1 MTNVHFDAV
10 VVGSGFGGS
19 VSAYRL
25 AQAGRKVC
33 LLERGKAYPPGSF
46 ARRPSEMRTAFWDP
60 SEGLHGLFDIWD
72 FHHLSALVSSGLG
85 GGSLIY
91 ANVLLRKDEH
101 WFQEA
106 DGRKWPVTRAD
117 LELHYDDV
125 EKILKPQKLPFE
137 APGYDLAKTRQFSN
151 AAKTA
156 GLDWQLAPLA
166 VTFHNQGR
174 PPVPGE
180 FLREGPNLHNR
191 QRRTCTLCGECDVG
205 CNEGAKNTLD
215 YNYLTLAKELGAEL
229 RTRCEVRTLARAGS
243 GFSVTYADHAQMP
256 EGAARVS
263 PPPMVTITCDQLV
276 ISAGT
281 LGSTFLL
288 LKNQGAL
295 GIKSQALGTR
305 FSGNGDLLSF
315 AMKAK
320 TREGQPVEVSAS
332 RGPVITS
339 YGRHTDAMDPGGSGE
354 GFYIEDAG
362 YPVALEWFTQAL
374 DTAKYAH
381 AWLDFAWAAVRRW
394 SGRSPA
400 ASEISAKVASLL
412 GDAGLS
418 KSSLPLLGMGRD
430 TADGRFRM
438 DDKWLETDWKID
450 GSRPYFQEITKSMQS
465 IAKEMGA
472 EFKPNPLTGLNRLI
486 TVHPLGG
493 CPMGTNELEGVVD
506 SYGEVFDVPGLFVA
520 DGSVMPGPVGANPSL
535 TIAALADR
543 FADRMTG
550 KAARPPRSPATK
562 PPAPKTSESPI
573 PLVIEEWMKGYVG
586 QGATDHQDGFIS
598 GLQSGHY
605 FLHDVFIDV
614 DDVDLFCAD
623 KDHKA
628 RLTGYIQCDLFGGK
642 CPLTD
647 GVFNM
652 FVEDQAPATRFMD
665 YRMRFNDTSGK
676 PWTFFGKKTV
686 HDDHSLDLWSDTTT
700 LYIGI
705 YSGTLDQEPAVAD
718 PLGAKGVIHIEKL
731 DLIKSVASF
740 KSPGSTIPDTA
751 HAMAAFFKFFLGQI
765 WDVYSPFA
773 ARASGA

>member
-1 MTNVHFDAV
+1 MTNIHFDAV

-117 LELHYDDV
+117 LEPHYDEV
-125 EKILKPQKLPFE
+125 EKILKPQKLPFGVK
-137 APGYDLAKTRQFSN
+137 GYDLAKTRAFGN
-151 AAKTA
+151 AATA
-156 GLDWQLAPLA
+156 AHLDWHLADLA

-180 FLREGPNLHNR
+180 FIREGANLHDR

-229 RTRCEVRTLARAGS
+229 RTRCEVRTLSKAGS

-256 EGAARVS
+256 EGATRGS
-263 PPPMVTITCDQLV
+263 EPPQTTITCDKLV

-288 LKNQGAL
+288 LKNRDAL
-295 GIKSQALGTR
+295 GIKSQALGSR
-305 FSGNGDLLSF
+305 FSGNGDLLAF

-320 TREGQPVEVSAS
+320 DREGRPSEVSAS

-339 YGRHTDAMDPGGSGE
+339 YGRHADAADPGGQGQ

-430 TADGRFRM
+430 TADGQFRM
-438 DDKWLETDWKID
+438 DGKWLETDWKID
-450 GSRPYFQEITKSMQS
+450 GSRPYFNEITKSMQS
-465 IAKEMGA
+465 IAAEMGA
-472 EFKPNPLTGLNRLI
+472 DFEPNPLTGLNRLI

-493 CPMGTNELEGVVD
+493 CPMGVNDQEGLVD

-535 TIAALADR
+535 TIAAVANR
-543 FADRMTG
+543 FADRMTDR
-550 KAARPPRSPATK
+550 AARPPRAPAQK
-562 PPAPKTSESPI
+562 PSAVPPSAKPI
-573 PLVIEEWMKGYVG
+573 RLTVEEWMKGYVG

-598 GLQSGHY
+598 GLAAGNY
-605 FLHDVFIDV
+605 FVHDVFIDI
-614 DDVDLFCAD
+614 DDVDRFVAD
-623 KDHKA
+623 KDHPA
-628 RLTGYIQCDLFGGK
+628 RLVGSIDCGLFGGK
-642 CPLTD
+642 CQVTS
-647 GVFNM
+647 GTFNM
-652 FVEDQAPATRFMD
+652 FVDGESPKTRFMD
-665 YRMRFNDTSGK
+665 YRMCFNDTGGN
-676 PWTFFGKKTV
+676 PWTMFGKKTV

-700 LYIGI
+700 LYIGL
-705 YSGTLDQEPAVAD
+705 YRGSPETEPSTPD
-718 PLGAKGVIHIEKL
+718 PQGGKGVIHIEKL

-740 KSPGSTIPDTA
+740 KAPGATIPEA
-751 HAMAAFFKFFLGQI
+751 GHAMTAFFRFFLGQI
-765 WDVYSPFA
+765 WDVYAPFA
-773 ARASGA
+773 PRA